1 MEMQD
6 SVRIAECTDMNE
18 MGSGIVRIDGMVVF
32 VPGLIPGETAE
43 ITVTEKKKNY
53 AFGSLIRLISPSRD
67 RTVPLCPDAAVC
79 GGCSLGHVSFET
91 ENAVKRNTVR
101 AALRKAGLGEV
112 PVEPVLHGEQR
123 YAYRNKITLHYDGT
137 TGRFGYC
144 RPGSEEVLPFRGC
157 PLCPD
162 LFSEIT
168 LFLGTHPELTAPLS
182 PESLTIR
189 SGKDGVQISVYATS
203 GTFEVR
209 NTLERKLKDAF
220 PAVLDVHFG
229 GDPDGSS
236 LTDRI
241 AGLDMRFSSDS
252 FRQVNTPVFELLLNE
267 LCAMAAERPFS
278 RAADLYCGT
287 GIIGLTLAKAFP
299 EAWVTGIEINPE
311 AVRDGKKN
319 AAANGIGNIRFFTG
333 DAATYRKRIGEREK
347 PDLIVTDPPRA
358 GLSESVRR
366 DLISLSPERIL
377 YVSCNPQTL
386 ARDLRSLGDAGY
398 QIRRVLP
405 VNMFPVTKHVETVCL
420 LSKLESRPHIE
431 VKLNM
436 SELDLTKAEKKATY
450 QEIKDYVMEHTGLRV
465 SSLYIAQVK
474 EKCGIIERENYNKAK
489 SENPKKLTCLP
500 EKEKAIRDA
509 LWHFGMI
516 AEVTS

>member
-1 MEMQD
+1 METED
-6 SVRIAECTDMNE
+6 SVRTAECTDMNE

-53 AFGSLIRLISPSRD
+53 AFGSLTRLISPSRD
-67 RTVPLCPDAAVC
+67 RIAPLCPDEEVC
-79 GGCSLGHVSFET
+79 GGCTLGHVSFET

-123 YAYRNKITLHYDGT
+123 YGYRNKITLHYDGS

-144 RPGSEEVLPFRGC
+144 KPGSEKVLPFRGC

-162 LFSEIT
+162 LFSEIV
-168 LFLGTHPELTAPLS
+168 LLLGARTELTAPLS
-182 PESLTIR
+182 PGSLTIR
-189 SGKDGVQISVYATS
+189 SGNEGVQISFSGSS
-203 GTFEVR
+203 GTSSVR
-209 NTLERKLKDAF
+209 KELEKALKEAF
-220 PAVLDVHFG
+220 PAVVNVLFG
-229 GDPDGSS
+229 GDPDGIG

-241 AGLDMRFSSDS
+241 AGLDMCFSAES

-267 LCAMAAERPFS
+267 LCTMASEQPFS

-299 EAWVTGIEINPE
+299 KARVTGIEINPE

-319 AAANGIGNIRFFTG
+319 ASANGIGNIRFFAG
-333 DAATYRKRIGEREK
+333 DASTFRKRIGEGER

-386 ARDLRSLGDAGY
+386 ARDLCSLADAGY

-420 LSKLESRPHIE
+420 LSKLESQPHIE

-450 QEIKDYVMEHTGLRV
+450 QEIRDYVMEHTGLKV

-474 EKCGIIERENYNKAK
+474 EKCGIIERENYNKPKSPDAK
-489 SENPKKLTCLP
+489 QAKCPP
-500 EKEKAIRDA
+500 EKEKAIREA
-509 LWHFGMI
+509 LRHFGMI
-516 AEVTS
+516 EGEK

>member
-1 MEMQD
+1 MCRGKIDKRSAMKYNGAKITSEKRMEMQD

-53 AFGSLIRLISPSRD
+53 AFGTLTRLISPSRD
-67 RTVPLCPDAAVC
+67 RTAPLCPDAAVC

-101 AALRKAGLGEV
+101 AALRKAGLGDI
-112 PVEPVLHGEQR
+112 PVEPVLHGEHR
-123 YAYRNKITLHYDGT
+123 YGYRNKITLHCDGK
-137 TGRFGYC
+137 TGKFGYC
-144 RPGSEEVLPFRGC
+144 KPCTEEVLPFRGC

-162 LFSEIT
+162 LFSEIVR
-168 LFLGTHPELTAPLS
+168 FLNMRPELTAPLS

-189 SGKDGVQISVYATS
+189 SGNEGVQISVCGMS
-203 GTFEVR
+203 GTPAVR
-209 NTLERKLKDAF
+209 DELENELKGAF
-220 PAVLDVHFG
+220 PTVMSVLFG
-229 GDPDGSS
+229 GDPDKSG

-241 AGLDMRFSSDS
+241 AGLDMCFSSES
-252 FRQVNTPVFELLLNE
+252 FRQVNTPVFELLLKD
-267 LCAMAAERPFS
+267 LCAMTSEQPFS

-299 EAWVTGIEINPE
+299 EARVTGIEINPE

-319 AAANGIGNIRFFTG
+319 AASNGIGNIRFFTG
-333 DAATYRKRIGEREK
+333 DAATFRKRIGEGER

-386 ARDLRSLGDAGY
+386 ARDLCSLADAGY
-398 QIRRVLP
+398 RIRRVLP
-405 VNMFPVTKHVETVCL
+405 VNMFPLTKHIETVT
-420 LSKLESRPHIE
+420 S
-431 VKLNM
+431 
-436 SELDLTKAEKKATY
+436 LTRA
-450 QEIKDYVMEHTGLRV
+450 GL
-465 SSLYIAQVK
+465 
-474 EKCGIIERENYNKAK
+474 
-489 SENPKKLTCLP
+489 
-500 EKEKAIRDA
+500 
-509 LWHFGMI
+509 
-516 AEVTS
+516 